1 MACHAVSVT
10 VAVCVV
16 MVYVTVASCAEY
28 SVVDMSHPFTN
39 ATGTIYWPGFKHF
52 QLTNVIQGIQP
63 AGFWFVKKS
72 HLYFICC
79 PVLCSFLFVPVCLH
93 EMIVA

>member
-10 VAVCVV
+10 VAVCMV
-16 MVYVTVASCAEY
+16 MLCVTVTSCAEY

-52 QLTNVIQGIQP
+52 ELTNVIQGIQP
-63 AGFWFVKKS
+63 AGFWFVKKITLV
-72 HLYFICC
+72 LYLLSNV
-79 PVLCSFLFVPVCLH
+79 VLFLVRTC
-93 EMIVA
+93 MSA